1 MRRAKRR
8 RRGEVVTWVTRPVFL
23 LLLLLEPI
31 SLSLS
36 LLCGHLTGSQVHIF
50 LSRRQRLPT
59 GH

>member
-31 SLSLS
+31 SLHYP
-36 LLCGHLTGSQVHIF
+36 CCADT
-50 LSRRQRLPT
+50 
-59 GH
+59 